1 MSPEPPPTMS
11 LRQARRTAL
20 RAAGL
25 HRERPARQAPPGLRD
40 VTGVVDRLAVLQIDS
55 VNVLARAHLLPLY
68 SRLGPFDPALLDRA
82 AGQPPRRLVEAW
94 AHQASYVTPQTYRLL
109 GWRHRAYRREAW
121 GSIRDVP
128 LDHAPVVEEVRAM
141 LAGEGALT
149 SRQVHARLAHEHPSR
164 DDGWG
169 WNWTVAKRVLEF
181 LFFTGQVGSAGRTA
195 SFERRY
201 DLVERVLPPAVL
213 AAPEPDEA
221 DAVRELVA
229 CSVRALGVGTL
240 RCVADYFRLRTEP
253 TALALAELA
262 EAGVVEP
269 VHVVGWGPAWR
280 HTAAVVPRTST
291 ARALLS
297 PFDPLVWQRQRLE
310 ALFGLRYRIEIY
322 TPAAQRT
329 WGYYV
334 LPFLLGE
341 HIAALVDLKA
351 DRRDGVLRVLA
362 AHRAPL
368 GPDHGGAIGDVPAA
382 LADELEL
389 MAGWLGLGAVVVGEG
404 RDAAAAAS
412 SAVLGARI
420 AAELA
425 R

>member
-1 MSPEPPPTMS
+1 
-11 LRQARRTAL
+11 
-20 RAAGL
+20 
-25 HRERPARQAPPGLRD
+25 
-40 VTGVVDRLAVLQIDS
+40 
-55 VNVLARAHLLPLY
+55 
-68 SRLGPFDPALLDRA
+68 
-82 AGQPPRRLVEAW
+82 
-94 AHQASYVTPQTYRLL
+94 
-109 GWRHRAYRREAW
+109 
-121 GSIRDVP
+121 
-128 LDHAPVVEEVRAM
+128 M
-141 LAGEGALT
+141 LTGEGALT